1 MSEPERDA
9 RPNMRAGGGVLV
21 DLPWLTSGT
30 VVRLL
35 K

>member
-9 RPNMRAGGGVLV
+9 RSNMRAGGVLV